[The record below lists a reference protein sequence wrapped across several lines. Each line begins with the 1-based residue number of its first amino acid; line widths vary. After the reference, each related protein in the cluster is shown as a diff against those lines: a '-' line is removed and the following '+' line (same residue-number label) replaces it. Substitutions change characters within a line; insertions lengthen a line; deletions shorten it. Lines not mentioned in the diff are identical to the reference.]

1 MLKCNFLSK
10 TIISDMDPHVSLLIL
25 IGWIRIQI
33 QEDKNDKKI
42 EKREEISSFEVLDVL
57 FES

>member
-1 MLKCNFLSK
+1 
-10 TIISDMDPHVSLLIL
+10 MDPHGSLLIL